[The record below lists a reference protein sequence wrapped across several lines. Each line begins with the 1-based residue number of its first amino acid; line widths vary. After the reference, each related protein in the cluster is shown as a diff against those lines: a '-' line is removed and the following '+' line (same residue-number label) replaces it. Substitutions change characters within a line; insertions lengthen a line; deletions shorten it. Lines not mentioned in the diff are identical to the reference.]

1 MCIGSSELTFYV
13 LKKLKLHFEGV
24 GKTKQMMRPTIS
36 HDRPIPI

>member
-13 LKKLKLHFEGV
+13 LKKLILHLEGV
-24 GKTKQMMRPTIS
+24 GKTKQMTRPTIS